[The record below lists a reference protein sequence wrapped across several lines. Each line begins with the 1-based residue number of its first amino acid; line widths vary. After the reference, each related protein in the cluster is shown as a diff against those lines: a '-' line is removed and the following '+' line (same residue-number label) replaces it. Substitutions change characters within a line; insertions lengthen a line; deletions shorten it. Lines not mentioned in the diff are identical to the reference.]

1 MPPLRRGG
9 YHPSVMNVPLI
20 VLVALVAVGFL
31 SIVLEF
37 FVPGMVLGA
46 LGGFFML
53 CAVVAGF
60 IDKNPTTGVLTLGVA
75 AVSTAMAIF
84 LGMRILPE
92 TPVTLKH
99 TQGQDE
105 GFVAGPEGL
114 PALAG
119 KRGTSL
125 TVLKPGGF
133 AQIEGRKVSVFT
145 EGNMIE
151 EGVEIEVLRV
161 DGGKVVVRALRA

>member
-1 MPPLRRGG
+1 
-9 YHPSVMNVPLI
+9 MNVPLI
-20 VLVALVAVGFL
+20 VLVVLVAIGFI

-60 IDKNPTTGVLTLGVA
+60 MDKSPSTGVLTLGVA
-75 AVSTAMAIF
+75 ALSTTMAIL

-92 TPVTLKH
+92 TPLTLKN
-99 TQGQDE
+99 TQGSDE
-105 GFVAGPEGL
+105 GFVAGPGGL
-114 PALAG
+114 ASLLG
-119 KRGTSL
+119 KRGRALS
-125 TVLKPGGF
+125 VLKPSGF
-133 AQIEGRKVSVFT
+133 AEISGRRVDVVA

-151 EGVEIEVLRV
+151 EGVEIEVLKV
-161 DGGKVVVRALRA
+161 DGNRVVVRVALPAQPA